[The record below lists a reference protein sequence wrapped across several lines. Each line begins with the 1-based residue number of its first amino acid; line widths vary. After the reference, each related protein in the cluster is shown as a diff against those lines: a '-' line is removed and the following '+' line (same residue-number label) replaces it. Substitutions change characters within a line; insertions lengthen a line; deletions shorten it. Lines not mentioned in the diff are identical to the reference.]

1 MYVEAGDRRRGIARL
16 LLKALVGRAGRLRKH
31 AMVGGIEAGNVASI
45 ALHAGL
51 AFEEVGRLPEV
62 GAQFG
67 P

>member
-1 MYVEAGDRRRGIARL
+1 M
-16 LLKALVGRAGRLRKH
+16 LKALVGRAGRLRKH